1 LFAVWNAFCKI
12 HVQTRPIR
20 SVKRTDSAC
29 AHYRAISREIR
40 VALDAVAQLSRVY
53 KRFEGRG
60 YYTDLRTVDTLRTT
74 E

>member
-20 SVKRTDSAC
+20 SIKRTSNAV
-29 AHYRAISREIR
+29 HRAISREIR

-60 YYTDLRTVDTLRTT
+60 YYTDLGPVDTLRTT